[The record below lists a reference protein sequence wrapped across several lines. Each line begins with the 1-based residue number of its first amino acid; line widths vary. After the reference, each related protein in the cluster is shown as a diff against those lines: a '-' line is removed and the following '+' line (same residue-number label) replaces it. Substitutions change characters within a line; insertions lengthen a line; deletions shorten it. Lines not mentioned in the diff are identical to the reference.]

1 MRLPRRRSCCGAETR
16 MSESPKS
23 DTLPELYR
31 LDGRVAIVTGGAGM
45 LGLRY
50 AEAIAEAGGIPVL
63 ADLRQDAIDVALER
77 IKTNTGVKGLGVRA
91 DIAEK
96 ADIDALVQQ

>member
-1 MRLPRRRSCCGAETR
+1 CCGAEAT

-23 DTLPELYR
+23 DTLPDLFR
-31 LDGRVAIVTGGAGM
+31 LDGRVAVITGGAGM

-63 ADLRQDAIDVALER
+63 ADLRPDAVEAGIAQLGGEAF
-77 IKTNTGVKGLGVRA
+77 GVPM
-91 DIAEK
+91 DISKKDEVE
-96 ADIDALVQQ
+96 ALVGQVVERFG